1 MTWATCVPIL
11 VFLGLSVLELFP
23 MYATRQTKA
32 SLNASALTGRG
43 HNKLQ
48 AGGRHDMPSPLYAA
62 RSTLRPSSSL
72 YTPYAWPAHQGL
84 LASSSCGCHEYSR
97 CTRQTSSDVR
107 RQTASLLNA
116 PPMGRGH
123 NNQFVIQSLLNLLV
137 KEFGKLVNI
146 NFTEVIGKSSVI
158 FDSRDCKI
166 SNHL

>member
-62 RSTLRPSSSL
+62 RCGPAPAYTRLTPGLRTKV
-72 YTPYAWPAHQGL
+72 YL
-84 LASSSCGCHEYSR
+84 LLVAVGATNIHDAR
-97 CTRQTSSDVR
+97 DRR
-107 RQTASLLNA
+107 RQMSDDRQHHCLMP